1 MGLFVMLK
9 QIKKY
14 RFEILCILPFI
25 VFLLIFTLT
34 PITRVITLS
43 FQAAP
48 AFSEG
53 GRFTFA
59 HYKALFSQKAF
70 KEAFFNTLF
79 IALISLI
86 FEITLGLVL
95 ALLLFKNSGLKRFL
109 RPLFIL
115 PLAIP
120 TAVAGVTMGYLFSN
134 SGWIN
139 RILMDIGLIKS
150 PIYWMSGG
158 IRSLM
163 MVALADT
170 WKVTPIVMLILL
182 TGLQSIDDSLYK
194 AARIDGAG
202 NFYIFRRVTLPLLMP
217 AITSAVIIR
226 GIDAFRIFALPLI
239 LMGQN
244 LKVVGTYAYLEYA
257 EFNNYYTSA
266 ASSVILLLMIF
277 TAVIVYIKTAGRK
290 GMALG

>member
-1 MGLFVMLK
+1 MLK
-9 QIKKY
+9 QIKKH

-25 VFLLIFTLT
+25 TFLLIFTLT
-34 PITRVITLS
+34 PIARVITLS
-43 FQAAP
+43 FQSAP
-48 AFSEG
+48 ALNEG
-53 GRFTFA
+53 GWFTLA

-70 KEAFFNTLF
+70 QEAFFNTLF
-79 IALISLI
+79 IALVSLI
-86 FEITLGLVL
+86 LEIALGLVL
-95 ALLLFKNSGLKRFL
+95 ALLLSRNSGFRRFL

-120 TAVAGVTMGYLFSN
+120 TAVVGVIMGYLFSN

-139 RILMDIGLIKS
+139 RILTDLGLIKF

-158 IRSLM
+158 VRSLM

-182 TGLQSIDDSLYK
+182 AGLQSIDNSLYK

-202 NFYIFRRVTLPLLMP
+202 NFYIFRKITLPLLMP
-217 AITSAVIIR
+217 SITAAVIIR

-244 LKVVGTYAYLEYA
+244 LKVIGTYAYLEYA
-257 EFNNYYTSA
+257 EFNNYYSSA
-266 ASSVILLLMIF
+266 ASSVILLVMIF
-277 TAVIVYIKTAGRK
+277 TAVIIYIKAAGRK
-290 GMALG
+290 GLALG